1 MSANKSTLI
10 DCESSPIGDAS
21 TSDSLYVEEGQE
33 KFFRKFLQALPIPVL
48 LIDRSGSVVF
58 ANQSC
63 GKIGADLQE
72 TSSGLFLNFFPSHC
86 DTPRL
91 RSILEK
97 VFADGKSR
105 VGEALLEIDRNRIR
119 ARLSFRL
126 TKIGMRRLILVFI
139 DFTPETKR
147 QSQMEQLLRRN
158 EQLYR
163 QLVEEANDI
172 VYQCNEH
179 GFFTFVNPIAVKIT
193 GYSEKELLGKHYLE
207 LIHPEY
213 RDDAARFYGI
223 QLVKGLASTYY
234 EFPFLSKKGEMVWVG
249 QNVRLLVESE
259 KVTGVQAI
267 CRDITERKRMEDAL
281 RESEKRFRAIFE
293 GAEDYIFLKDKSLR
307 YIDVNPAGQ
316 RLVGLSASEIIGRRY
331 EDLFGPEG
339 AAYLRD
345 LDTRVLQGQSIEEEH
360 TIKISGIP
368 RVLFDTRV
376 PLRDDLGEIVGV
388 LTIARDVTDRSR
400 VDVSAEPE
408 EQYPSEAMQ
417 KTMKSALLAAKKNVT
432 LLLLGESGSGKD
444 YLARYIHKNSDRA
457 NGPYFSIN
465 CAAIAPGLAES
476 ELFGHE
482 KGAFTGALGRKRGLL
497 ELAEGGT
504 LLLNEI
510 GELSPP
516 LQAKLLTFLDTRK
529 FTRVGGEK
537 VISVNARLIAATNR
551 DLEQEVR
558 KGRFRQDLFYRI
570 NVMSIEIP
578 PLRER
583 REDIPLLVEQILSKL
598 LNELQIQ
605 AIPAIDP
612 AAANALKRYDWP
624 GNVRELRNVLER
636 ALILSHGKKI
646 DVCALGFSDIEG
658 LPPQEEKACFSIAFP
673 ADRSLNEMT
682 QELKR
687 FMVNEAL
694 RRSGGSRQGASKLLG
709 ISRHSL
715 KHYMKTLSYDDEW
728 KDVDHNS

>member
-1 MSANKSTLI
+1 MH
-10 DCESSPIGDAS
+10 
-21 TSDSLYVEEGQE
+21 SLV
-33 KFFRKFLQALPIPVL
+33 
-48 LIDRSGSVVF
+48 
-58 ANQSC
+58 
-63 GKIGADLQE
+63 
-72 TSSGLFLNFFPSHC
+72 
-86 DTPRL
+86 
-91 RSILEK
+91 EK

-105 VGEALLEIDRNRIR
+105 VGEALLEINQNRVR
-119 ARLSFRL
+119 ARLSFKL
-126 TKIGMRRLILVFI
+126 AKIGTRRLVLVFI
-139 DFTPETKR
+139 DFTPDTKR
-147 QSQMEQLLRRN
+147 RSQMEQLLRKN

-172 VYQCNEH
+172 VFQCNAH
-179 GFFTFVNPIAVKIT
+179 GYFTFVNPIAVKMT
-193 GYSEKELLGKHYLE
+193 GYSEKELMGKHYLD
-207 LIHPEY
+207 LVHPEY
-213 RDDAARFYGI
+213 RDDAARFYGA
-223 QLVKGLASTYY
+223 QLVEGLASTYY
-234 EFPFLSKKGEMVWVG
+234 EFPFLTKKGEMIWVG
-249 QNVRLLVESE
+249 QNVRLLVESG

-293 GAEDYIFLKDKSLR
+293 GAEDYIFLKDKSFR

-316 RLVGLSASEIIGRRY
+316 RLVGLSASEIIGRCY
-331 EDLFGPEG
+331 EDLFGPED

-360 TIKISGIP
+360 TVKINGIP
-368 RVLFDTRV
+368 RVLFETRA
-376 PLRDDLGEIVGV
+376 PLRDDLGEIIGV
-388 LTIARDVTDRSR
+388 LVIARDITDRTR
-400 VDVSAEPE
+400 VDVSADPE

-417 KTMKSALLAAKKNVT
+417 KTLKSARLAAEGNIT

-444 YLARYIHKNSDRA
+444 HLARYIHKNSDRA

-465 CAAIAPGLAES
+465 CAAIAPELAES

-482 KGAFTGALGRKRGLL
+482 KGAFTGAYGRKRGLL

-510 GELSPP
+510 GELSLP

-558 KGRFRQDLFYRI
+558 KGRFREDLFYRI

-583 REDIPLLVEQILSKL
+583 REDIPLLVEQVLSKL

-605 AIPAIDP
+605 TFPAIDP

-646 DVCALGFSDIEG
+646 DLFALGLSDAES
-658 LPPQEEKACFSIAFP
+658 LPSREEKACFSISFP
-673 ADRSLNEMT
+673 TDRSLNEMT

-694 RRSGGSRQGASKLLG
+694 RRSGGSRQGAATLLG

-715 KHYMKTLSYDDEW
+715 KHYMKTLGYDDE
-728 KDVDHNS
+728 